1 MELREYEYRGLM
13 AQAWDAIH
21 PHPEQA
27 PDRCFYRDLI
37 ERHGQPVLDIGCGT
51 GRLLLDY
58 LALGIDADGMDN
70 SPEMLA
76 RCRLKA
82 ARLGLQP
89 TLYEQHL
96 ECIDLPR
103 RYRTILIP
111 TSTLQYVT
119 HAAQALHTLRRIRD
133 HLLPG
138 GVIAAEFQTLWMPGR
153 PFDMEWE
160 HAGARE
166 DDGETFQRAGRYRY
180 DPATEC
186 VDTEECFRLLRDG
199 TVAIDAPVN
208 ETVSAYLR
216 SMERSAAVSTEQ
228 RTDRRG
234 KGDVR
239 LRAVEVSTGGDIPSL
254 TLSTGAPARFV
265 FGALR

>member
-1 MELREYEYRGLM
+1 MELRDYEYRGLM

-186 VDTEECFRLLRDG
+186 VDTEERFRLLRDG
-199 TVAIDAPVN
+199 TVLAE
-208 ETVSAYLR
+208 ETHRRTQALR
-216 SMERSAAVSTEQ
+216 SYTVQQARDLFERAGFA
-228 RTDRRG
+228 
-234 KGDVR
+234 DVT
-239 LRAVEVSTGGDIPSL
+239 AHA
-254 TLSTGAPARFV
+254 APAYCAATEAD
-265 FGALR
+265 ALFAVVARIG

>member
-119 HAAQALHTLRRIRD
+119 HAVQALHTLRRIRD

-180 DPATEC
+180 DPVTEC

-199 TVAIDAPVN
+199 TVLAE
-208 ETVSAYLR
+208 ETHRRTQALR
-216 SMERSAAVSTEQ
+216 SYTVDQARDLFERA
-228 RTDRRG
+228 G
-234 KGDVR
+234 FIDVT
-239 LRAVEVSTGGDIPSL
+239 AHA
-254 TLSTGAPARFV
+254 APAYCAATESDALFV
-265 FGALR
+265 VVARIG